1 MLGTIIL
8 LNTVIN
14 SIMNTFYDWLNEH
27 LHKYDNMRGD
37 FEPLKRGDTVRV
49 FHGFDNVT
57 EAIIAARYGISG
69 QLRPARKYSY
79 EANTNPKGLFVTI
92 SEKTARDFALDGC
105 VVEFIAKY
113 EDLEPPVWVQG
124 SYGTQGSY
132 MPTFRSKVERLAT
145 KKRFENEIRNDQ
157 NQPEFI
163 KFSDNPYMT
172 KVLFDSSEYQALF
185 TGNLNPDKIISFSER
200 DNNWEKINLEEF
212 LEKYKDIDLKSDK
225 TYQNRNSMLKHEDK
239 LFLPEDDFDADEF
252 VKRLAEK
259 VTKSAIRAT
268 SALKQIT
275 NQIIRS
281 GNIAQEFIKIFHYY
295 LYPKQYARALSW
307 LLETYENDD

>member
-92 SEKTARDFALDGC
+92 SEK
-105 VVEFIAKY
+105 
-113 EDLEPPVWVQG
+113 
-124 SYGTQGSY
+124 
-132 MPTFRSKVERLAT
+132 
-145 KKRFENEIRNDQ
+145 
-157 NQPEFI
+157 QPEI
-163 KFSDNPYMT
+163 LLLMG
-172 KVLFDSSEYQALF
+172 AL
-185 TGNLNPDKIISFSER
+185 
-200 DNNWEKINLEEF
+200 
-212 LEKYKDIDLKSDK
+212 
-225 TYQNRNSMLKHEDK
+225 
-239 LFLPEDDFDADEF
+239 
-252 VKRLAEK
+252 
-259 VTKSAIRAT
+259 
-268 SALKQIT
+268 
-275 NQIIRS
+275 
-281 GNIAQEFIKIFHYY
+281 
-295 LYPKQYARALSW
+295 
-307 LLETYENDD
+307 